1 MPVTHSDLAKER
13 KQKAFELAM
22 EVQGEQ
28 LNLGKKISVPR
39 DVMMEELGLL
49 SNKASRMFHERQK
62 RADKFILER
71 VEGNRP
77 VTAQNTRTTFKGLP
91 DGGKENYRTE
101 LFIDH
106 PGKAPFLSS
115 LKKATAKQDGNPSII
130 APGYSG
136 PLKKIPHEKFNV
148 TVIPKSYRSPWTK
161 NVEIVSSV
169 TLQLPEPPQK
179 PATFQFRC
187 FNRVPVPF
195 GGTGGRERTFPL
207 PGFELSQAQTE
218 PSLSLER
225 MLNRPNFNRA
235 PKGWGMRYSPESEE
249 L

>member
-1 MPVTHSDLAKER
+1 MPVPY
-13 KQKAFELAM
+13 
-22 EVQGEQ
+22 EQ

-77 VTAQNTRTTFKGLP
+77 VTVNAADVLS
-91 DGGKENYRTE
+91 DGCGEHPLLRGGVLGRQHKEEGHLT
-101 LFIDH
+101 
-106 PGKAPFLSS
+106 PGQTGEEGSHWNVSFFLCLIS
-115 LKKATAKQDGNPSII
+115 
-130 APGYSG
+130 PGYSG

-187 FNRVPVPF
+187 FNRYVPSV
-195 GGTGGRERTFPL
+195 L
-207 PGFELSQAQTE
+207 VSV
-218 PSLSLER
+218 PSLSCNKQL
-225 MLNRPNFNRA
+225 L
-235 PKGWGMRYSPESEE
+235 
-249 L
+249 

>member
-1 MPVTHSDLAKER
+1 MARRCRFHARIHSEFTSVDAHETEICFIIFN
-13 KQKAFELAM
+13 A
-22 EVQGEQ
+22 EQ

-77 VTAQNTRTTFKGLP
+77 VTLCVSQP
-91 DGGKENYRTE
+91 
-101 LFIDH
+101 
-106 PGKAPFLSS
+106 LSIC
-115 LKKATAKQDGNPSII
+115 DPSFHNSFNC
-130 APGYSG
+130 YSG

-187 FNRVPVPF
+187 FNRYVLIVISNCYDLVLDIVSF
-195 GGTGGRERTFPL
+195 LLTIS
-207 PGFELSQAQTE
+207 FESNANCLAWH
-218 PSLSLER
+218 LE
-225 MLNRPNFNRA
+225 
-235 PKGWGMRYSPESEE
+235 E
-249 L
+249 

>member
-1 MPVTHSDLAKER
+1 MHEFTSVDAHETEICFIIFNA
-13 KQKAFELAM
+13 
-22 EVQGEQ
+22 EQ

-77 VTAQNTRTTFKGLP
+77 VTVSSYMDSYVCIHWNVSF
-91 DGGKENYRTE
+91 
-101 LFIDH
+101 
-106 PGKAPFLSS
+106 FLCLIS
-115 LKKATAKQDGNPSII
+115 
-130 APGYSG
+130 PGYSG

-187 FNRVPVPF
+187 FNRYVLSDQSLQEPI
-195 GGTGGRERTFPL
+195 REVVD
-207 PGFELSQAQTE
+207 
-218 PSLSLER
+218 
-225 MLNRPNFNRA
+225 
-235 PKGWGMRYSPESEE
+235 GWGRMSRAVP
-249 L
+249 LLLFIVDTDL